1 MNWIFNVSL
10 IKLCPFVCA
19 WGTEMVKRDGQL
31 ETRADWW
38 FDLHRA
44 DSVTQRG
51 VSTNLMSR
59 RRSMG
64 SAAVPSTQMVKPTSS
79 RVVVRMVRFT
89 SVDVSLR
96 ARLNA
101 TAPLKPESREEMSEQ
116 TAGLLPS
123 TKPTDDHLPTYY
135 LRKSGE
141 QLIRDWTLTITII
154 DHLLTC
160 PEPQKTNL

>member
-1 MNWIFNVSL
+1 
-10 IKLCPFVCA
+10 
-19 WGTEMVKRDGQL
+19 MVKRDGQL
-31 ETRADWW
+31 ERRAD
-38 FDLHRA
+38 DLHRA

-64 SAAVPSTQMVKPTSS
+64 SAAVPSTQMVKLTSS
-79 RVVVRMVRFT
+79 RAVVRMVRFT

-101 TAPLKPESREEMSEQ
+101 TVPLKPESREDMSEQ

-123 TKPTDDHLPTYY
+123 TKPADDHLPTSY
-135 LRKSGE
+135 LRKAGE
-141 QLIRDWTLTITII
+141 QLITLSVGNILNP
-154 DHLLTC
+154 DYHYY
-160 PEPQKTNL
+160 